1 MDKLPIIKI
10 RQTIQDGMK
19 GHLGTYRFVTGEV
32 VPAIAV
38 LKSYDQEYPPAGTS
52 TEGIEVVLMFPQV
65 KASTLLGGHDLKLTW
80 YLFLKQWDFNES
92 TTMAVQSLVSALNE
106 LNFLKVENIFTNP
119 SNRGKNQP
127 ETVRIELSTYR
138 FVA

>member
-1 MDKLPIIKI
+1 MNELPIIKI
-10 RQTIQDGMK
+10 RQTIQNGLTDY
-19 GHLGTYRFVTGEV
+19 LGTYHFATGET

-38 LKSYDQEYPPAGTS
+38 LKSYDQEYPPPGTS
-52 TEGIEVVLMFPQV
+52 TQGIEVILMFPQI
-65 KASTLLGGHDLKLTW
+65 KPSTVLGGHDLTLIW
-80 YLFLKQWDFNES
+80 YLFLKQWDFDES
-92 TTMAVQSLVSALNE
+92 TAMAVQSLVSALNE

-127 ETVRIELSTYR
+127 ETVRVELSTYR